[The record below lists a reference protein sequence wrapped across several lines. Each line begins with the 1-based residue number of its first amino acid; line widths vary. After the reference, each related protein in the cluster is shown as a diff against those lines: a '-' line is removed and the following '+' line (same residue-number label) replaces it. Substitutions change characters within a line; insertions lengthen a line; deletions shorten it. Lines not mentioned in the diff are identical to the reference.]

1 MWPLHMPQREK
12 YTIAG
17 SMSLGLMYGQPLL
30 FQTQSSTNPTFSA
43 PPPPASNAPP
53 KLKAYT
59 PPTTSVRPFSS
70 PLLFFPPQRTNPTL
84 TPSTED
90 SVGLIVWSS
99 AEMAITL
106 ICIGIPVC
114 RPLYKRAF
122 RRIFG
127 ETSSSAG
134 YRKQSN
140 NHDGGA
146 SNSVPLRT
154 IGGGLIG
161 PDGKPIPGSKKHGG
175 GGGGGASTGGNTGTN
190 TAVDRD
196 GEGSDGISFSEVKL
210 GVNGP
215 FTRTTV
221 GRGRRG
227 SGGDNTSDEEILGEE
242 YRRSHLQSARRSDEE
257 RETTVTGGGRGAH
270 RLGHGQ
276 GIMVTETYRV
286 ERS

>member
-1 MWPLHMPQREK
+1 
-12 YTIAG
+12 
-17 SMSLGLMYGQPLL
+17 
-30 FQTQSSTNPTFSA
+30 
-43 PPPPASNAPP
+43 
-53 KLKAYT
+53 
-59 PPTTSVRPFSS
+59 
-70 PLLFFPPQRTNPTL
+70 
-84 TPSTED
+84 
-90 SVGLIVWSS
+90 
-99 AEMAITL
+99 MAITL

-127 ETSSSAG
+127 ETSSAG
-134 YRKQSN
+134 YHKQSGGV
-140 NHDGGA
+140 DGNGN

-154 IGGGLIG
+154 IGGGLVG
-161 PDGKPIPGSKKHGG
+161 ADGKPVVGG
-175 GGGGGASTGGNTGTN
+175 GSSGRRGGGSTAGLHTGSNIT
-190 TAVDRD
+190 TCVDRE

-227 SGGDNTSDEEILGEE
+227 SVDNTSDEEILGEE
-242 YRRSHLQSARRSDEE
+242 FRRSQVQRRSEEE
-257 RETTVTGGGRGAH
+257 RESTVTSAGRNV
-270 RLGHGQ
+270 RTGHGQQ